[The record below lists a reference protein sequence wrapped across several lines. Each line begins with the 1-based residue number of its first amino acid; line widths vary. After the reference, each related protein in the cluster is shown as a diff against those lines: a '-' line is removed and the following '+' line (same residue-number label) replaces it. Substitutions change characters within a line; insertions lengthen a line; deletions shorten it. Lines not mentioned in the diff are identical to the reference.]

1 MGKIKWKKL
10 FQLFR
15 FLVWNILWRLMVLDI
30 PDINYLKQGNRFSA
44 NLFYL
49 HQNIQ
54 QHKKVNRFIIKMLC
68 ILFLNFRYQR
78 TIIIISFSI
87 FFFFFCYFRMT
98 FCGSWNYVSESA
110 IKTFFFLTPTFFR
123 CNLCSLFHFL
133 IQFFSFWAIH
143 IDNSH
148 IEITLSISSS
158 FLRVCTLTF

>member
-87 FFFFFCYFRMT
+87 FFFFFLLFSNDFLWVLKLCLWKR
-98 FCGSWNYVSESA
+98 NKK
-110 IKTFFFLTPTFFR
+110 IFFFDTD
-123 CNLCSLFHFL
+123 
-133 IQFFSFWAIH
+133 FFSLQSMFPFPFF
-143 IDNSH
+143 DSVFQFLSH
-148 IEITLSISSS
+148 TY
-158 FLRVCTLTF
+158 R